1 MSTGKMLSECLK
13 YFSNLSIDLNSKNY
27 GKVESKN
34 LFKDLQAWLESRNDI
49 CHGFV
54 KSEPGTPTKEIG
66 EFHKVAIQAAKDGFI
81 LTKLV
86 SKWHKQQLQLT
97 NKKK

>member
-1 MSTGKMLSECLK
+1 MLSECLK

-54 KSEPGTPTKEIG
+54 KFNIGKPTKEIG
-66 EFHKVAIQAAKDGFI
+66 EFHNAAIQAAAKGFM

-86 SKWHKQQLQLT
+86 NKWQKQQL
-97 NKKK
+97 